1 MRCHLFQ
8 GIIHLLTSKKTNDFR
23 CFQNLFA
30 MRMINMT
37 SQEMAWLHQDTTMFQ
52 VQEWLKNPEDGKEGS
67 SPLQVLISINIYVTH
82 EKRGLCLMQYF
93 WVTSSLRKIQEKCFK
108 KFTNYFIK

>member
-1 MRCHLFQ
+1 
-8 GIIHLLTSKKTNDFR
+8 
-23 CFQNLFA
+23 
-30 MRMINMT
+30 MT

-52 VQEWLKNPEDGKEGS
+52 VQEWLKNPEDGQEGS

-93 WVTSSLRKIQEKCFK
+93 WVTSSLRKIFQEKCFK

>member
-1 MRCHLFQ
+1 
-8 GIIHLLTSKKTNDFR
+8 
-23 CFQNLFA
+23 

-52 VQEWLKNPEDGKEGS
+52 VQEWLKNPEDGQEGS

-82 EKRGLCLMQYF
+82 EKRGLCLIQYF